1 MDKTQALKLV
11 REQRDRWPSQGAD
24 EFIARRAR
32 RGYRKMAIVFA
43 VIALLEAAIAAKMT
57 IWPVYI
63 PALGFL
69 IGAGI
74 WEWQSRRFDKVLKAL
89 RS

>member
-1 MDKTQALKLV
+1 
-11 REQRDRWPSQGAD
+11 
-24 EFIARRAR
+24 
-32 RGYRKMAIVFA
+32 MAIVFA